1 MASASGKEQFLLQFE
16 QIVEGIKQTKLKVET
31 RRQNEKMKRDQ
42 LNETYLDL
50 IEKQRLYYKAVKDFK
65 EVNHSN
71 SNSTFSNQF

>member
-1 MASASGKEQFLLQFE
+1 MASTSGKEQFLLQFE

-65 EVNHSN
+65 EVIN
-71 SNSTFSNQF
+71 SNST